1 MVAMFAINVK
11 VVYHLQLQVPL
22 WLVQLFFHFN
32 LISGMPFNQKIKAS
46 PIISN
51 LAMLSGINFS

>member
-1 MVAMFAINVK
+1 MFAINVNGS
-11 VVYHLQLQVPL
+11 LSLAAQVL
-22 WLVQLFFHFN
+22 LVGATFFHFN
-32 LISGMPFNQKIKAS
+32 LISGMPFNPNKASS

>member
-1 MVAMFAINVK
+1 MVAMFAINVNGS
-11 VVYHLQLQVPL
+11 LSLAAQVLL